1 MPIYFRNTPVTE
13 PFTFDSI
20 GNNWIQDEMNRPKGY
35 PKYHYLQT
43 EKGRGILTI
52 QGKKYTLNP
61 HEGLLIAPFIPHFYY
76 SPDTNWQTTFITFT
90 GTIENSISQLLD
102 NRQIIFVEKELGV
115 QLGAIISQ
123 MVKNYEAH
131 PEDSLSISM
140 DCYRILMHLSNGIHT
155 QDLMKEPLY
164 QRYVAPVIRE
174 IERHYDQNL
183 TVQTLSRQVYITP
196 QYLSRLFQKFLGC
209 STYEYLTTYRINKA
223 KEYLMLH
230 QRMEVQEIAG
240 KTGFLDTSHFIAMFR
255 RQTGVTPLEFRKIN

>member
-1 MPIYFRNTPVTE
+1 MPIYFRNTPASE
-13 PFTFDSI
+13 PFIFDSV
-20 GNNWIQDEMNRPKGY
+20 GNHWEQDQMNRHKGY

-43 EKGRGILTI
+43 EKGSGIIDI
-52 QGKKYTLNP
+52 QGKQYTLNEN
-61 HEGLLIAPFIPHFYY
+61 EGLLIAPFVPHFYY
-76 SPDTNWQTTFITFT
+76 NSGTNWQTTFITFT
-90 GTIENSISQLLD
+90 GTIESSISQLLD

-123 MVKNYEAH
+123 IIEKYETH

-140 DCYRILMHLSNGIHT
+140 DCYKILMLFSNGVHT
-155 QDLMKEPLY
+155 QDLMKDPLY
-164 QRYVAPVIRE
+164 QRYLVPVLLE
-174 IERHYDQNL
+174 IEKNFDQNL

-223 KEYLMLH
+223 KEYLMLY
-230 QRMEVQEIAG
+230 QRMEVQEISG

-255 RQTGVTPLEFRKIN
+255 KMTGVTPLEFRKIN

>member
-1 MPIYFRNTPVTE
+1 MSIYFRNTPVNE

-20 GNNWIQDEMNRPKGY
+20 GSKWTQDQMNRPKGY

-43 EKGRGILTI
+43 EKGRGILEI
-52 QGKKYTLNP
+52 QGKQYTLNP

-76 SPDTNWQTTFITFT
+76 SLDTIWQTTFITFT
-90 GTIENSISQLLD
+90 GTIESSISQLLD

-123 MVKNYEAH
+123 MVENYETH

-174 IERHYDQNL
+174 IECHYDKNL
-183 TVQTLSRQVYITP
+183 TVQSLSRQVYITP

-255 RQTGVTPLEFRKIN
+255 KQTGVTPLEFRRIN